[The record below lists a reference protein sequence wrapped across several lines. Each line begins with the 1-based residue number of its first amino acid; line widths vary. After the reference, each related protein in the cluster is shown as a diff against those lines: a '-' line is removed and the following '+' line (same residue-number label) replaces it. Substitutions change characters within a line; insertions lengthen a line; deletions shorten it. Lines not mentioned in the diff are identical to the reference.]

1 MLQDGWLQP
10 RWRWNYSPL
19 LLGLVPGQGV
29 HRGASA
35 ARGTRRS
42 GRGAGR
48 LATAAA
54 TGSGVG
60 RATSVNADGK
70 NNTDCKEAC
79 MLRRL
84 GVMFLLAGVVSISTA
99 GCLLVPFPVGWGGGH
114 HHRDRGRW

>member
-1 MLQDGWLQP
+1 MSLGKSKLFRVSVLCLLSGLTLTTGAQAQ
-10 RWRWNYSPL
+10 WR
-19 LLGLVPGQGV
+19 
-29 HRGASA
+29 AD
-35 ARGTRRS
+35 
-42 GRGAGR
+42 R

-70 NNTDCKEAC
+70 DNTDCKEAY

-84 GVMFLLAGVVSISTA
+84 GVIFLLACVVSISTA